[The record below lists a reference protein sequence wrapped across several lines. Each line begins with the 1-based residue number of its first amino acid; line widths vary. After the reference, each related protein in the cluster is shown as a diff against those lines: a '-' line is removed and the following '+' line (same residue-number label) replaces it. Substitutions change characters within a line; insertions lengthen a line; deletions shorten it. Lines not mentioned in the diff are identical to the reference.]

1 MPSVLKHDFT
11 TRGNE
16 NYILI
21 KMKKQ
26 TKLQPDNEKSW
37 YAFKIFFGKGKPI
50 KAYFVTNEI
59 EHIYDVKQEY
69 WDKNKKKRLVKE
81 VPIMP
86 SLILFRSTR
95 IEAEE
100 IERRFLNKVMLYRGK
115 NSENL
120 KEPSKISER
129 EVKIFNIV
137 ATSGVEGLDFYDEYN
152 PKFTKG
158 DKFRVIEGP
167 LKGAEGYVV
176 RIKKDHKLYVSIKGL
191 CAVTTGY
198 IPKAFLQKIE

>member
-1 MPSVLKHDFT
+1 MT
-11 TRGNE
+11 
-16 NYILI
+16 
-21 KMKKQ
+21 
-26 TKLQPDNEKSW
+26 QPDNEKNW

-50 KAYFVTNEI
+50 KAYLLSQNI
-59 EHIYDVKQEY
+59 EHIYDVKREY

-81 VPIMP
+81 VPLMP
-86 SLILFRSTR
+86 TLILFRTTKA
-95 IEAEE
+95 EAEAT
-100 IERRFLNKVMLYRGK
+100 ERKFLNKVMLYRSR
-115 NSENL
+115 NADNR
-120 KEPSKISER
+120 KEPSKIPER
-129 EVKIFNIV
+129 EVEIFNIV
-137 ATSGVEGLDFYDEYN
+137 ATSGIEELDFYDEYN

-198 IPKAFLQKIE
+198 IPKAYLQKIE